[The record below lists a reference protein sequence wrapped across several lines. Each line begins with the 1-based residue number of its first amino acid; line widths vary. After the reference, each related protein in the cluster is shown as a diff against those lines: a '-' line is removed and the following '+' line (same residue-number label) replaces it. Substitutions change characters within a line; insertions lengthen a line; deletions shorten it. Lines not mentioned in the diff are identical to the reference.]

1 MFPVLELRGSGY
13 QRGHAHGE
21 LARGRVE
28 RSLANY
34 GAQYMPVALA
44 AEPALA

>member
-1 MFPVLELRGSGY
+1 M
-13 QRGHAHGE
+13 HGE

-34 GAQYMPVALA
+34 ARLFEFYGLPWKEAQGRA
-44 AEPALA
+44 AA